1 MLWAPVCSLPSF
13 LCARSQWSLRS
24 MVAPRFA
31 PCWLGRMEGVADLA
45 VLDFLVFLDFLDFL
59 EQPEQPEQP
68 QNPFILEN
76 SNYETPIC
84 FPSTGLGQSP
94 HAGAARQSIIQ
105 KQRGHP
111 AHEV

>member
-1 MLWAPVCSLPSF
+1 
-13 LCARSQWSLRS
+13 
-24 MVAPRFA
+24 MV
-31 PCWLGRMEGVADLA
+31 GVAD
-45 VLDFLVFLDFLDFL
+45 LDFLVFLVLLDFL
-59 EQPEQPEQP
+59 EQPEQP

-76 SNYETPIC
+76 SKYETPIC

-94 HAGAARQSIIQ
+94 RAGTVRQSFAQ

>member
-1 MLWAPVCSLPSF
+1 
-13 LCARSQWSLRS
+13 
-24 MVAPRFA
+24 MV
-31 PCWLGRMEGVADLA
+31 GVADLDF
-45 VLDFLVFLDFLDFL
+45 LDFLVFLDFLDFL

-68 QNPFILEN
+68 QKPFIFEN

-84 FPSTGLGQSP
+84 IPSTGLGQSP
-94 HAGAARQSIIQ
+94 RAGAARQSFIQ

>member
-1 MLWAPVCSLPSF
+1 M
-13 LCARSQWSLRS
+13 
-24 MVAPRFA
+24 
-31 PCWLGRMEGVADLA
+31 ADLV
-45 VLDFLVFLDFLDFL
+45 VLDFLDFLVFLDFL

-68 QNPFILEN
+68 QNLFIIEN

-94 HAGAARQSIIQ
+94 RAGAARQSFIQ

>member
-1 MLWAPVCSLPSF
+1 
-13 LCARSQWSLRS
+13 
-24 MVAPRFA
+24 MV
-31 PCWLGRMEGVADLA
+31 GVADLDF
-45 VLDFLVFLDFLDFL
+45 LDFLVFLDFLDFL
-59 EQPEQPEQP
+59 EQPEQPEQSEQP
-68 QNPFILEN
+68 QKPFIFEN

-94 HAGAARQSIIQ
+94 RAGAARQSFIQ

>member
-1 MLWAPVCSLPSF
+1 M
-13 LCARSQWSLRS
+13 
-24 MVAPRFA
+24 
-31 PCWLGRMEGVADLA
+31 ADLDF
-45 VLDFLVFLDFLDFL
+45 LDFLVFLDFL
-59 EQPEQPEQP
+59 EQPEQP
-68 QNPFILEN
+68 QNTFIFEN

-94 HAGAARQSIIQ
+94 RAGAARQSFIQ

>member
-1 MLWAPVCSLPSF
+1 MADL
-13 LCARSQWSLRS
+13 
-24 MVAPRFA
+24 
-31 PCWLGRMEGVADLA
+31 ADLA
-45 VLDFLVFLDFLDFL
+45 VLDFLDFL

-68 QNPFILEN
+68 QNTFIFEN

-94 HAGAARQSIIQ
+94 RAGAARQSFIQ

>member
-1 MLWAPVCSLPSF
+1 MADL
-13 LCARSQWSLRS
+13 
-24 MVAPRFA
+24 
-31 PCWLGRMEGVADLA
+31 ADLA
-45 VLDFLVFLDFLDFL
+45 VLDFLDFL
-59 EQPEQPEQP
+59 EQPEQSEQP

-76 SNYETPIC
+76 SNYENPIC

-94 HAGAARQSIIQ
+94 CAGAARQSFIQ

>member
-1 MLWAPVCSLPSF
+1 
-13 LCARSQWSLRS
+13 
-24 MVAPRFA
+24 MV
-31 PCWLGRMEGVADLA
+31 GVADLGF
-45 VLDFLVFLDFLDFL
+45 LDFLVFLVFLDFL

-68 QNPFILEN
+68 QKPFIFEN

-94 HAGAARQSIIQ
+94 HAGAARQPFAQ

>member
-1 MLWAPVCSLPSF
+1 
-13 LCARSQWSLRS
+13 
-24 MVAPRFA
+24 MV
-31 PCWLGRMEGVADLA
+31 GVAD
-45 VLDFLVFLDFLDFL
+45 LDFLVFLVLLDFL
-59 EQPEQPEQP
+59 EQPEQP

-94 HAGAARQSIIQ
+94 RAGAARQSFIQ